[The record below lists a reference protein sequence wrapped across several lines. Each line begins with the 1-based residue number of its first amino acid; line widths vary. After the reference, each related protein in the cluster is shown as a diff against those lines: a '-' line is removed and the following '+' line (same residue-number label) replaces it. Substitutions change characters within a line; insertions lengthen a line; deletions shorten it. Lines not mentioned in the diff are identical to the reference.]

1 LNDDEFIGKDILMTD
16 VPTIDLESLLAIG
29 IVFRNTADPEAGWKL
44 LEGLESPDPAL
55 RILAQTLLVEGGSA
69 SMSILEGALSTGAVS
84 TDTAAP
90 CIAAIL
96 RAQIQPK
103 WIASQHVLN

>member
-1 LNDDEFIGKDILMTD
+1 MTY
-16 VPTIDLESLLAIG
+16 VPTNDLESLLTTG
-29 IVFRNTADPEAGWKL
+29 VVFRNTADPEAGWRL

-55 RILAQTLLVEGGSA
+55 RILAQTFLVEGGSA
-69 SMSILEGALSTGAVS
+69 SMTILEGALSTGAVS
-84 TDTAAP
+84 TDAAAP

-103 WIASQHVLN
+103 WIASEHELN